1 MDFSGGLGGVR
12 HRPRQEINLVPF
24 IDILLVLLV
33 IFIVASPVLAHAVK
47 IDLPRA
53 TSRAET
59 RRVQDLSLF
68 VLAGGRLV
76 WEGRSIDAAELERNL
91 REQAK
96 QEPQPGL
103 RIQADAKTPY
113 EAVAKAMA
121 ASARAGIAKI
131 SFVSLPE
138 KGR

>member
-1 MDFSGGLGGVR
+1 
-12 HRPRQEINLVPF
+12 VPF

-33 IFIVASPVLAHAVK
+33 IFIVASPVLTHAVK

-53 TSRAET
+53 TSRAEK
-59 RRVQDLSLF
+59 VQAQDVSLY
-68 VLAGGRLV
+68 VLVQGGLV
-76 WEGRSIDAAELERNL
+76 WEGQPIETAELERRL
-91 REQAK
+91 REQARK
-96 QEPQPGL
+96 DPQPGL

-131 SFVSLPE
+131 SFVSLPQ
-138 KGR
+138 KP

>member
-1 MDFSGGLGGVR
+1 MDFSGHMGGVR

-33 IFIVASPVLAHAVK
+33 IFIVASPVLTHAVK
-47 IDLPRA
+47 IDLPHA
-53 TSRAET
+53 SSRAEKHQA
-59 RRVQDLSLF
+59 QDLSLY
-68 VLAGGRLV
+68 VLADGSLV
-76 WEGRSIDAAELERNL
+76 WEGQSIEESDLERHL
-91 REQAK
+91 REQSGK
-96 QEPQPGL
+96 DPQPGL

-113 EAVAKAMA
+113 ESVAKAMA

-131 SFVSLPE
+131 SFVSLPG